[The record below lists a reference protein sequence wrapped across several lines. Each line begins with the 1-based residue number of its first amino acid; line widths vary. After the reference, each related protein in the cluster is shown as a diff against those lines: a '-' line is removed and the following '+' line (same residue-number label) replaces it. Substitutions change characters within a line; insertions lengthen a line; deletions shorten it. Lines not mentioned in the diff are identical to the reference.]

1 MMKTKIVILFFVLSF
16 IVNAALIIFLLS
28 DYYSKKTEVKS
39 PLSYNELNR
48 YKTLNKDLQT
58 VADKGRVVFIG
69 NSIVQYWSD
78 VCNDFFLTNNYIGRG
93 IGGQTSTQILL
104 RFQSDV
110 VSIQPQIVV
119 ILAGANDIAEGDG
132 YYDIDYTLSNIKSM
146 IDIAQHNKIKV
157 ILCSVLPAR
166 EYKLFPMKTISGT
179 APKID
184 ILNSKLELLANDTGV
199 TYVDFNIAMRDEKGA
214 MIDDMT
220 LDGVHPNGN
229 GYLVMQSIIKPV
241 IDAILYLQN

>member
-184 ILNSKLELLANDTGV
+184 ILNSKLELLANDTGI

>member
-28 DYYSKKTEVKS
+28 DYYRKKTEVKS

-184 ILNSKLELLANDTGV
+184 ILNSKLESLANDTGV